1 MKLTKGEFK
10 LMIKECI
17 RELVGEGAFNQVL
30 TESFPNSRDGSEQS
44 HRRTEQSINPH
55 LSNLVQQAAKMVTS
69 ARPQQAD
76 LYASLME
83 DTAKNTLQKMIM
95 SEGHSSGIPKHLISE
110 DNTPIQKSELKTL
123 EALSVGG
130 DMKRWAAIAM
140 KGTK

>member
-30 TESFPNSRDGSEQS
+30 TESLPNNRDGAEQS

-76 LYASLME
+76 VP
-83 DTAKNTLQKMIM
+83 DPV
-95 SEGHSSGIPKHLISE
+95 SGGG
-110 DNTPIQKSELKTL
+110 L
-123 EALSVGG
+123 ENPRQLSRPRNHRLGRSYG
-130 DMKRWAAIAM
+130 RCAPL
-140 KGTK
+140 